1 MSEILLIDDD
11 SAIRQPVGGALRAKG
26 HQVSLASDGA
36 EALALLHGRV
46 FDVVITDVR
55 LPKVDGWTILRRVRS
70 DSPSTDIVFI
80 TAFGSISDAVAAM
93 KEQAFDYLAKPFEP
107 DALVML
113 VARLAERRRLIA
125 ELEATRNQLRA
136 LSSAPRLIGRSP
148 AIVRAQEL
156 IQLVARHDSAVLLT
170 GESGTGKDLAAHAIH
185 ETSRRRDKPFV
196 AVNCAAFPDAL
207 LEAELFG
214 HHQGSGALG
223 DREGRLRAAH
233 EGTLFLD
240 EIGEMTLSAQAK
252 LLRVLQ
258 DGMFEPIGS
267 DQSIKV
273 DVRLISATTQDL
285 KKAITEGRFREDLY
299 YRIKVLEVQLPPL
312 RERRPDLPLLVDEI
326 MHQLAGDGVEPP
338 PISPPAWAV
347 LRGYPWP
354 GNVRELKHA
363 LEHARVLAGDGEI
376 DVVHLPPDLRGRTVI
391 TPQAAGKLR
400 PLGEAVREF
409 EREYLIWALRH
420 TLGSRVRAAALL
432 GISRKGLWEKLKS
445 HAILDRDF
453 TDGVQHEEEREE

>member
-11 SAIRQPVGGALRAKG
+11 PAIRQPVGGALRAKG
-26 HQVSLASDGA
+26 HAVSIAADGA
-36 EALALLHGRV
+36 EALGLLHGRV

-55 LPKVDGWTILRRVRS
+55 LPKVDGWTILRRIRA

-80 TAFGSISDAVAAM
+80 TAFGSIADAVAAM

-107 DALVML
+107 DELVML
-113 VARLAERRRLIA
+113 VARLAERRRLVA
-125 ELEATRNQLRA
+125 ELEATRSQLRA
-136 LSSAPRLIGRSP
+136 MTSTPRMAGRSP
-148 AIVRAQEL
+148 AIVRVQEL

-185 ETSRRRDKPFV
+185 DLSRRREKPFV
-196 AVNCAAFPDAL
+196 AVNCAAFPDTL

-214 HHQGSGALG
+214 HQKGSFTGAIRN
-223 DREGRLRAAH
+223 REGRLRAAH

-240 EIGEMTLSAQAK
+240 EIGEMTPPAQAK

-258 DGMFEPIGS
+258 DGVFEPIGS
-267 DQSIKV
+267 DQAVKV
-273 DVRLISATTQDL
+273 DVRIISATNQDL
-285 KKAITEGRFREDLY
+285 KKLIAEGRFREDLY
-299 YRIKVLEVQLPPL
+299 YRVKVLEVQLPPL
-312 RERRPDLPLLVDEI
+312 RERRGDLPLLVEEI
-326 MHQLAGDGVEPP
+326 LQKLAGEGVEPP
-338 PISPPAWAV
+338 PISPAAWAV
-347 LRGYPWP
+347 LRGYSWP

-376 DVVHLPPDLRGRTVI
+376 DVLHLPPDLRGKTAI

-409 EREYLIWALRH
+409 EREYLIWALRQ

-445 HAILDRDF
+445 HAILDQDF
-453 TDGVQHEEEREE
+453 NDQLRYE

>member
-11 SAIRQPVGGALRAKG
+11 PAIRQPVGGALRAKG
-26 HQVSLASDGA
+26 HAVSIAADGA
-36 EALALLHGRV
+36 EALGLLHGRV

-55 LPKVDGWTILRRVRS
+55 LPKVDGWTILRRVRAE
-70 DSPSTDIVFI
+70 SPSTDIVFI

-107 DALVML
+107 DELVML
-113 VARLAERRRLIA
+113 VARLAERRRLVA

-136 LSSAPRLIGRSP
+136 LSTTPRMAGRSP

-156 IQLVARHDSAVLLT
+156 IGLVARHDSAVLLT

-185 ETSRRRDKPFV
+185 DLSRRRDKPFV
-196 AVNCAAFPDAL
+196 AVNCAAFPDTL

-214 HHQGSGALG
+214 HQKGSFTGAIRN
-223 DREGRLRAAH
+223 REGRLRAAH

-240 EIGEMTLSAQAK
+240 EIGEMTLPAQAK

-258 DGMFEPIGS
+258 DGVFEPIGS
-267 DQSIKV
+267 DQAVKV
-273 DVRLISATTQDL
+273 DVRVISATNQDL
-285 KKAITEGRFREDLY
+285 KRLITEGRFREDLY
-299 YRIKVLEVQLPPL
+299 YRVKVLEVQLPPL
-312 RERRPDLPLLVDEI
+312 RERRADLPLLVEEI
-326 MHQLAGDGVEPP
+326 LHQLAGEGVEPP
-338 PISPPAWAV
+338 PISPSAWAV
-347 LRGYPWP
+347 LRGYSWP

-376 DVVHLPPDLRGRTVI
+376 DVLHLPPDLRGKTAI
-391 TPQAAGKLR
+391 SPQAAGKLR

-409 EREYLIWALRH
+409 EREYLIWALRQ

-445 HAILDRDF
+445 HAILDQDF
-453 TDGVQHEEEREE
+453 NDQVRYE